1 MFNYEYFFQNFWEY
15 HFCEADALRNCQN
28 SFFKKKIFPKNQ
40 QNLVADDRISREKKI
55 IDTFNSYSRNIV
67 QGLFTLTN

>member
-1 MFNYEYFFQNFWEY
+1 MLYETVKT
-15 HFCEADALRNCQN
+15 H
-28 SFFKKKIFPKNQ
+28 FFKKKIFPKNQ